1 MAGARTGHALISMT
15 SDTHLF
21 DLRAL
26 TQRRDRAAARVEAHD
41 FLLQRVAEDL
51 LVRLGAVKRQ
61 FPTVVDLGA
70 HHGVLA
76 RSVRQLPGVSLVI
89 SADSSWRML
98 SLCPPPRLLVDL
110 EALPFADAS
119 LDLVVSGLT
128 LHLVN
133 DLPGTLVQIR
143 RALKPD
149 GLLLAAVLGGQTL
162 SELREAFLLAES
174 ELEGGASPRVA
185 PFADVRDYGGLLQR
199 AGFALPVTDT
209 DVATV
214 TYPSPL
220 ALMQD
225 LRGMGATNILAARR
239 RVPLRRSTLMRACEI
254 YVERHARP
262 DGRIPATFEIITL
275 TGWAPHESQQ
285 KPLRPG
291 SAQARLADALG
302 AREFSAGEKA
312 PGLSKNEPGGR

>member
-1 MAGARTGHALISMT
+1 MAGAQTGHALISMT

-133 DLPGTLVQIR
+133 DLTWHTCPNSPCAKAR
-143 RALKPD
+143 WPPA
-149 GLLLAAVLGGQTL
+149 GG
-162 SELREAFLLAES
+162 
-174 ELEGGASPRVA
+174 GIG
-185 PFADVRDYGGLLQR
+185 
-199 AGFALPVTDT
+199 
-209 DVATV
+209 
-214 TYPSPL
+214 
-220 ALMQD
+220 
-225 LRGMGATNILAARR
+225 
-239 RVPLRRSTLMRACEI
+239 
-254 YVERHARP
+254 RP
-262 DGRIPATFEIITL
+262 
-275 TGWAPHESQQ
+275 
-285 KPLRPG
+285 
-291 SAQARLADALG
+291 DALG
-302 AREFSAGEKA
+302 APRSVPAGRVGAGRWAQVLASRRLPTCATMADYFSE
-312 PGLSKNEPGGR
+312 PGLPFP